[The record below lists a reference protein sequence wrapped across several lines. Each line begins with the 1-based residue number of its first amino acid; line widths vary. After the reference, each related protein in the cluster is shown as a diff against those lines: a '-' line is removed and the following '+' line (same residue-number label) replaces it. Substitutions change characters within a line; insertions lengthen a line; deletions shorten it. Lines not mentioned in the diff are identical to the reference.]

1 MPKEKYI
8 YPKNHLLKMRLD
20 TLIKNKGFNK
30 PKFYKKMEVS
40 PQLWYFYSWG
50 IWKMPTYMRIKVA
63 RLLET
68 DTSLIFDEDYG
79 QNEKE
84 KQFASSMVG
93 EEE

>member
-1 MPKEKYI
+1 VNKMPKEKYI

-50 IWKMPTYMRIKVA
+50 N
-63 RLLET
+63 LENAH
-68 DTSLIFDEDYG
+68 LYE
-79 QNEKE
+79 N
-84 KQFASSMVG
+84 
-93 EEE
+93 